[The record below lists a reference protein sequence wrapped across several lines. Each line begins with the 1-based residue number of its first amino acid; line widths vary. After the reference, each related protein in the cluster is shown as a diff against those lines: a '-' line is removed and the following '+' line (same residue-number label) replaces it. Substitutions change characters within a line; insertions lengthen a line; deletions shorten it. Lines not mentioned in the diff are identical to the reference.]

1 MDDLIRQGGQDIER
15 EEEEMRNKKVLLAIL
30 LLSLSFCFVSG
41 VGWGI
46 TSPRLVVGDIS
57 GVEETITAQAE
68 GFEELLEAKLQA
80 SQLPKRYTFLVF
92 FINGKE
98 ELKSMLWNILG
109 LYPEAEFPEEFT
121 WILPSGMNSVDKMRK
136 AVAIGGPRDFG
147 IYSVSKELML
157 SLLLTM
163 AYQQGYE
170 IEHVTSSYMILQT
183 FVDKE
188 ELKEWEERSNEYK
201 EKGYK

>member
-1 MDDLIRQGGQDIER
+1 MK
-15 EEEEMRNKKVLLAIL
+15 NKKLLAIIL
-30 LLSLSFCFVSG
+30 LGLSFCFVSG
-41 VGWGI
+41 VGWGT

-57 GVEETITAQAE
+57 GVEQTITAQAE
-68 GFEELLEAKLQA
+68 GLEELLEAKLQA

-92 FINGKE
+92 SINGIE
-98 ELKSMLWNILG
+98 ELKSMLWNIVG

-121 WILPSGMNSVDKMRK
+121 WILPSGINSVSKMRK
-136 AVAIGGPRDFG
+136 AVAFGGPFNFG

-170 IEHVTSSYMILQT
+170 IEHVTSSYMILQKL
-183 FVDKE
+183 VDKE
-188 ELKEWEERSNEYK
+188 ELKEWEERSNGYK